1 MQLDNLTPYQYV
13 FASFCSSL
21 IARKSR
27 RVPSTKPNRL
37 LRILI
42 VAVYVSPVSGWCQ
55 ASQSSAP
62 AVSPLDQIP
71 QVELPVPV
79 PVMGQ
84 LSLNQAL
91 QLGLRQNPQIAAA
104 KSSIVSARENYNSQ
118 KAPINPYFTYG
129 ALNDEVAPGNWQQG
143 FTEGENYVFYYTFET
158 NGAQKYRARQAREQ
172 LHQAEFDART
182 TGLSLSL
189 SIIDAYVT
197 LQIANRELE
206 VEQTIYSNMVK
217 LGDLTNKRYLAG
229 SGTQADAIRAHIAA
243 IQEQQNVIQDVANV
257 NSARAALRNQLGL
270 PQNAPVDAVEPLV
283 YKPSTVGDLA
293 DLTRR
298 AELSRPELH
307 SANANLDSLRAV
319 PGLAR
324 SQYYPDLFIAKDL
337 GNDPYLWVGI
347 NIPFDLGSIRGQ
359 VRKAEADVKTQQ
371 AQVELERQSVDL
383 DVKSSY
389 INLLAAQKQV
399 ATYDGGM
406 LSMSETLVDQIRHGY
421 ELGANTIVDIVT
433 AENTYRSVESAYY
446 VAVGSY
452 VQALYT
458 LRHSTG
464 DLPDAF
470 SSPTFSLTNPAPSAA
485 VPAAQ
490 TALRK

>member
-1 MQLDNLTPYQYV
+1 MLLNILTPPKLAHSV
-13 FASFCSSL
+13 ISCNRIGRKGRSL
-21 IARKSR
+21 LL
-27 RVPSTKPNRL
+27 TEPNRL
-37 LRILI
+37 RRILTI
-42 VAVYVSPVSGWCQ
+42 AICASPGIGLCQ
-55 ASQSSAP
+55 SNQSSGQP
-62 AVSPLDQIP
+62 VSPLDPIAP
-71 QVELPVPV
+71 VELPVTV
-79 PVMGQ
+79 PVEGR
-84 LSLNQAL
+84 LSLSQAL
-91 QLGLRQNPQIAAA
+91 RVGLRQNPQIAAA
-104 KSSIVSARENYNSQ
+104 KSSIVSARENYYSQ
-118 KAPINPYFTYG
+118 RAPINPYFTYG
-129 ALNDEVAPGNWQQG
+129 ALNDEVAPGNYSYGFSQG
-143 FTEGENYVFYYTFET
+143 VNYVFYYTFET
-158 NGAQKYRARQAREQ
+158 NGAQGFRSRQARGL

-197 LQIANRELE
+197 LQIANRALE
-206 VEQTIYSNMVK
+206 VEQKIYGNMIV

-229 SGTQADAIRAHIAA
+229 AGTQADAIRAHIAA
-243 IQEQQNVIQDVANV
+243 IQEKQNVIQDVSNV
-257 NSARAALRNQLGL
+257 NSARAALRNQMGL
-270 PQNAPVDAVEPLV
+270 AQDAPVDAIEPLV
-283 YKPSTVGDLA
+283 YKPDPAGDLA

-307 SANANLDSLRAV
+307 SALANLDSLKAA

-324 SQYYPDLFIAKDL
+324 SQYYPDFFVAKDL
-337 GNDPYLWVGI
+337 GNDNYVWVGI
-347 NIPFDLGSIRGQ
+347 NIPFDLGSIRHE

-371 AQVELERQSVDL
+371 AQVELERQNVDL

-389 INLLAAQKQV
+389 INLVAAQKQV
-399 ATYDGGM
+399 ETYDAGV

-446 VAVGSY
+446 VAVGAY

-458 LRHSTG
+458 LRHSIG

-470 SSPTFSLTNPAPSAA
+470 SSSTFSLTNLAPSAT

-490 TALRK
+490 TAFIK